1 MAWERLAHTAWN
13 NSTPDDMEI
22 EFAKRQNIKVITY
35 IVASGNVNA
44 KWILN
49 DSTGNPYTNKYGDNG
64 ANMSADTSDSAMDY
78 DIGTVT
84 GASYNV
90 HTIHNVDGREKLYIG
105 QQMTTSSGDG
115 SGTVPKRREW
125 AGKFT
130 TTSGQINKIKVT
142 SDGSGNMAS
151 GSYITVYG
159 AKESATADSISING
173 GEQTLSSPNP
183 NFGNITAQ
191 GNWEKTGSGG
201 ALTFTN
207 GINQESGG
215 SGNTQMPYLDLQNS
229 SYLGSGNYASE
240 TKWVLRWKQTWA
252 SSPDNY
258 GTPFMVLSSTTGYQ
272 SASQNY
278 IGIRFDGS
286 SITAGGETSS
296 AVDGAS
302 SSTGVSTSYTSTT
315 YYMELVRDG
324 SKIYVRNY
332 TSSAYDTIAQES
344 SAISIGS
351 GTYNLR
357 YIKMI
362 PRWDTGS
369 GDYDTTWDEIKFY
382 NNQNNL
388 TLPLSTT
395 KKNYRLEAHL
405 LGANTRVLVTFNDDS
420 SSLYSYRFSAN
431 GASDSEGNVG
441 TTSFNPT
448 VATSPDEKYLTMD
461 ISNDQTKPKFV
472 NADLVDDAYN
482 RMELTG
488 KYANSTDLIDKIKIT
503 NNDSNGSFAEGSEM
517 ILWGSDGAAD
527 TTQPTIVNGFILEET
542 DTGKH
547 YIWNATTST
556 WTEIA

>member
-1 MAWERLAHTAWN
+1 MGWERLAY
-13 NSTPDDMEI
+13 NS
-22 EFAKRQNIKVITY
+22 
-35 IVASGNVNA
+35 S
-44 KWILN
+44 
-49 DSTGNPYTNKYGDNG
+49 
-64 ANMSADTSDSAMDY
+64 
-78 DIGTVT
+78 
-84 GASYNV
+84 
-90 HTIHNVDGREKLYIG
+90 
-105 QQMTTSSGDG
+105 SSGDFNSGVFTAKEEMQIIVRIENSGSIQPEIVLGTGGSLDNGNNYQTKGAYNGTEFDRTGHDSIESESNTSSMVYGVFNITNISDKEKTVIGQWTYSEGANSSSAPKLIEVYGKYANSSNSVNIIGIKDSG
-115 SGTVPKRREW
+115 SGSFG
-125 AGKFT
+125 AGE
-130 TTSGQINKIKVT
+130 
-142 SDGSGNMAS
+142 
-151 GSYITVYG
+151 ITVLG

-173 GEQTLSSPNP
+173 GEQTLSSPQP

-431 GASDSEGNVG
+431 GASDSEGN
-441 TTSFNPT
+441 TAQTSFNPT

-461 ISNDQTKPKFV
+461 ISNDQTKPKLV
-472 NADLVDDAYN
+472 NADLVDDDYN

-517 ILWGSDGAAD
+517 VLWGSDGASD
-527 TTQPTIVNGFILEET
+527 TTYPTLVGGYIFEET

-547 YIWNATTST
+547 FMFDGTST
-556 WTEIA
+556 WTEIS